1 VFGNTI
7 DGNLQCK
14 ENLPSPV
21 GAGNLVRGS
30 AEDQCARFG
39 GGKGADAAGTAAP
52 GVSADRTLSR
62 MRPFPV
68 VRIAGRTSRRGAHI
82 RVLSVRA
89 QPGAY
94 VRVKCLGRSCPFRRF
109 DTLIGARVRADGA
122 LPRTALVRIRRLEGR
137 LLRAG
142 SVLRVFVSSV
152 DDVGKYTRFR
162 IRGGKPPLR
171 RDRCILPDS
180 LSPISCPSD

>member
-1 VFGNTI
+1 
-7 DGNLQCK
+7 
-14 ENLPSPV
+14 
-21 GAGNLVRGS
+21 
-30 AEDQCARFG
+30 
-39 GGKGADAAGTAAP
+39 
-52 GVSADRTLSR
+52 
-62 MRPFPV
+62 
-68 VRIAGRTSRRGAHI
+68 
-82 RVLSVRA
+82 
-89 QPGAY
+89 
-94 VRVKCLGRSCPFRRF
+94 
-109 DTLIGARVRADGA
+109 
-122 LPRTALVRIRRLEGR
+122 VRIRRLEGR